1 MSPLP
6 IKRFPWGTAW
16 CCSICLYFS
25 FVSFL
30 LIWTSFPQK
39 KKLRYKPRQSQNLP
53 VFNSRLQPLH
63 VVMFSRSLSY
73 ELVPLRCKNFKL
85 RFIRPDNQ
93 FHCSV
98 TQSWC
103 CLANVSLFTL
113 FCGLSS
119 GFFAATL
126 PHKPAPIHILHTVLD
141 EMFMFRTALISFVSC
156 WRERERERKPVAQ
169 AEKLQVLV
177 LPWGGSSGYIQSWL
191 SGANAENQSRVGF

>member
-1 MSPLP
+1 MVLQYLLVLLFRQLP
-6 IKRFPWGTAW
+6 FD
-16 CCSICLYFS
+16 LNQFS
-25 FVSFL
+25 S
-30 LIWTSFPQK
+30 K

-113 FCGLSS
+113 FYGLGCSFS
-119 GFFAATL
+119 AASL
-126 PHKPAPIHILHTVLD
+126 PWRHASISLLHTVLD
-141 EMFMFRTALISFVSC
+141 KMLMFRPALISFVSC
-156 WRERERERKPVAQ
+156 
-169 AEKLQVLV
+169 
-177 LPWGGSSGYIQSWL
+177 
-191 SGANAENQSRVGF
+191 